1 MKKLISFSLAILLSV
16 SVFTMSAFASDTDH
30 VETTAPASTSETAV
44 ETKDVLCHRCGH
56 KMHIRMIDGK
66 PDTTTV
72 SVKCNTVVCPHY
84 NAGKYTIDEVYE
96 QVTSTVY
103 LCDNCGHGRPVTMT
117 SLVTKCNFKK

>member
-1 MKKLISFSLAILLSV
+1 MKRFLSIFIVAGLLISLV
-16 SVFTMSAFASDTDH
+16 SVPAFASDTDH

-103 LCDNCGHGRPVTMT
+103 LCDNCGHGRPVTTT

>member
-1 MKKLISFSLAILLSV
+1 MKKLISFSLAVLLSL
-16 SVFTMSAFASDTDH
+16 SFFTMSAFASDTDH
-30 VETTAPASTSETAV
+30 VETSTPTSTSETAA
-44 ETKDVLCHRCGH
+44 EAKDVLCHRCGH

-72 SVKCNTVVCPHY
+72 SVKCNTVVCQHY

-103 LCDNCGHGRPVTMT
+103 LCDHCGHGRPVTTT